1 MALSDA
7 DVQKQIKH
15 MMAFIEQEANEKA
28 EEIDA
33 KAEEEFNI
41 EKGRLVQQQ
50 RLKIMEYYERKEKQ
64 VELQKKIQSSN
75 MLNQARL
82 KALKH
87 RDDHVASVLDEAK
100 VQLGG
105 VTKDKKK
112 YTEILQQLLT
122 QGMCQLLEPA
132 LLVRCRQVDQGLV
145 ESIIPASTAEY
156 KAKVNKECQVKL
168 DTENWIPA
176 DRTGGLEILAQKGK
190 IKVDN
195 TLEARL
201 EMISQQILPSIREKL
216 FGSNPN
222 RKFTD

>member
-41 EKGRLVQQQ
+41 EKGRLVQNQ

-82 KALKH
+82 KVLKH
-87 RDDHVASVLDEAK
+87 RDDHVASVMEEAK
-100 VQLGG
+100 VMLAGI
-105 VTKDKKK
+105 TRDKAK
-112 YTEILQQLLT
+112 YSSILQQLLT
-122 QGMCQLLEPA
+122 QGLCQLLEPS
-132 LLVRCRQVDQGLV
+132 LLIRCRQIDQPLV
-145 ESIIPASTAEY
+145 EKIIPLAVADY
-156 KAKVNKECQVKL
+156 KAKVGKDCQVKL
-168 DTENWIPA
+168 DTENWLGA
-176 DRTGGLEILAQKGK
+176 DKTGGLEILAQKGK

-201 EMISQQILPSIREKL
+201 NMISQQILPSIRAKL
-216 FGSNPN
+216 FGVNPS
-222 RKFTD
+222 RKFFD

>member
-1 MALSDA
+1 MALSDS
-7 DVQKQIKH
+7 DVKKQIDH
-15 MMAFIEQEANEKA
+15 MMGFIEQEAKEKA

-50 RLKIMEYYERKEKQ
+50 RLKIMEFYERKEKQ

-82 KALKH
+82 KVLKH
-87 RDDHVASVLDEAK
+87 RDDHVASVLEEAK
-100 VQLGG
+100 QHLSG
-105 VTKDKKK
+105 VVRDKAK

-122 QGMCQLLEPA
+122 QAMCQLLEPA
-132 LLVRCRQVDQGLV
+132 LVLRCRQVDHQLV
-145 ESIIPASTAEY
+145 EKIIPASVSEY
-156 KAKVNKECQVKL
+156 KAKVNKDCQVRI
-168 DTENWIPA
+168 DTENWLPTEC
-176 DRTGGLEILAQKGK
+176 TGGIEILAFKGK

-201 EMISQQILPSIREKL
+201 EMISKQILPGIRSKL
-216 FGSNPN
+216 FGANPS
-222 RKFTD
+222 RKFND